1 MNRYVAAGAGLTLLV
16 AVSGCAL
23 GPDYRRPESNLS
35 AGFENA
41 SGDTE
46 EPPREFWRRFD
57 DPVLTGLVDDALK
70 ANHDIRIAVASL
82 REARAVRLGVDAQ
95 AYPEI
100 SAGASGRRQI
110 YPETQFPG
118 PRSARTTNVFD
129 TSIDANWELNLFGRY
144 TRASESA
151 AASVSAAEAGVA
163 AAQVSVTGEVARN
176 YFQLRGGQMRLQ
188 LARQSLQNQQS
199 NLELVQARLSAGRG
213 TELDTS
219 RAQAQLESTRAV
231 IPQLEAGIELSRYRL
246 AVLSGRPPTEL
257 AMLSSQPEALP
268 GIAPVNGIGTP
279 AALLRR
285 RPDIRIAERQLAAAT
300 ADIGAAKSDYFPSVS
315 ISGLL
320 GLNASRPGGLGDAQ
334 AYYYNLGAS
343 IAWTVFDF
351 GRIRSRVAQNEARAE
366 SALAQYE
373 KTVLTALEETE
384 GALISFNRNQR
395 RAESLFKAAHASE
408 RAAELA
414 RVRFEAG
421 ATDFLV
427 VLDAE
432 RQLLA
437 DRDGLALAQTDAG
450 TSLIAVYKA
459 LGGGWSL
466 PSGPTASSH

>member
-1 MNRYVAAGAGLTLLV
+1 MSRYAAGASLTLLV
-16 AVSGCAL
+16 ALSGCAL

-41 SGDTE
+41 SGDSE

-57 DPVLTGLVDDALK
+57 DPVLSGLVDDALK

-163 AAQVSVTGEVARN
+163 AAQVSVTAEVARN

-213 TELDTS
+213 S
-219 RAQAQLESTRAV
+219 
-231 IPQLEAGIELSRYRL
+231 
-246 AVLSGRPPTEL
+246 
-257 AMLSSQPEALP
+257 
-268 GIAPVNGIGTP
+268 
-279 AALLRR
+279 
-285 RPDIRIAERQLAAAT
+285 
-300 ADIGAAKSDYFPSVS
+300 
-315 ISGLL
+315 
-320 GLNASRPGGLGDAQ
+320 
-334 AYYYNLGAS
+334 
-343 IAWTVFDF
+343 
-351 GRIRSRVAQNEARAE
+351 
-366 SALAQYE
+366 
-373 KTVLTALEETE
+373 
-384 GALISFNRNQR
+384 
-395 RAESLFKAAHASE
+395 
-408 RAAELA
+408 
-414 RVRFEAG
+414 
-421 ATDFLV
+421 
-427 VLDAE
+427 
-432 RQLLA
+432 
-437 DRDGLALAQTDAG
+437 
-450 TSLIAVYKA
+450 
-459 LGGGWSL
+459 
-466 PSGPTASSH
+466 